1 MKGSSRLLIMA
12 VSRILLTGALS
23 GAILLTLTGC
33 PSQQAAN
40 TVPPGAVAPATAAPA
55 SPADNTAATT
65 AESTPSDRDQ
75 RIIAGVEDQYHS
87 GLDAYQQGNLDT
99 ARQHF
104 NRAVDQLLT
113 CGVNLKTDAALRA
126 EFDRIVDSVDTLEM
140 DALKQGNGLT
150 ESEPSPVDVAN
161 NVTFP
166 VNAKL
171 EAQAAAEIKTTQSD
185 LPLVMN
191 DYVASYINFF
201 ENTKR
206 GHDTIVASLER
217 GGRYK
222 AMIEGVLKKAGLP
235 QDLYYQAVAES
246 GFNPT
251 AVNRSSGAGGMW
263 QFMPFGNYGLVHNAW
278 VDQRFDPVLATEA
291 YTRLIK
297 ADYDQLGDWYL
308 AMAAYDW
315 GAGNVQ
321 RAVERTGYADFWQ
334 LYKLNNL
341 PAETKN
347 YVPIIL
353 AVTFM
358 AKHPDQ
364 YGLSDLSLDPPLTY
378 DTVQTNTE
386 INLHLVADITGATV
400 DQLETLNPSLLRGAT
415 PPDEAF
421 TLRIP
426 AGTKSIFQQD
436 IALIPPDDRRDWR
449 FHFVK
454 PTDTL
459 ASIAHEYHVSE
470 DELASVNQI
479 DAPSD
484 LAQRD
489 AVVIPVA
496 RPSQPS
502 LLRTLVYRVRR
513 GDTLISIAD
522 RYGVSVLSLRRWNH
536 LRSNFL
542 RAGERLRVS
551 APVRAEMRDTTYSHE
566 GTEYH
571 RIERGETLGGIA
583 DRYHISVEDL
593 RRWNHLH
600 GNEIAAGHSLRVSPP
615 HEHATLADPPAHRRD
630 RASHQSSHAQHAAT
644 SHPRYYRVR
653 RGDTIGGIASRFHVS
668 IADLRR
674 WNHLRGNEIRAGH
687 SLRVSA
693 PK

>member
-1 MKGSSRLLIMA
+1 MA
-12 VSRILLTGALS
+12 VSRILLTGALA
-23 GAILLTLTGC
+23 GAVLLTLTGC

-40 TVPPGAVAPATAAPA
+40 TVPRGALAPAAAAPV
-55 SPADNTAATT
+55 SPADTAQAP
-65 AESTPSDRDQ
+65 APESTPSDRDQ

-104 NRAVDQLLT
+104 NRAVDQLLM

-126 EFDRIVDSVDTLEM
+126 EFDRIVDSVDTLEL

-166 VNAKL
+166 VNAKI

-222 AMIEGVLKKAGLP
+222 AMIDGVLKKAGLP

-263 QFMPFGNYGLVHNAW
+263 QFMPYGNYGLVHDAW

-291 YTRLIK
+291 YARLIK

-353 AVTFM
+353 AVAFM
-358 AKHPDQ
+358 AKHPGQ
-364 YGLSDLSLDPPLTY
+364 YGLNDLNLDPPLAY
-378 DTVQTNTE
+378 DTVDTHTE
-386 INLHLVADITGATV
+386 ISLRLVADITGATV
-400 DQLETLNPSLLRGAT
+400 DQLEALNPSLLRGAT

-426 AGTKSIFQQD
+426 SGTKATFEQD
-436 IALIPPDDRRDWR
+436 IALIPPEDRRDWR
-449 FHFVK
+449 FHQVQ

-459 ASIAHEYHVSE
+459 ASIAHQYHVSE

-479 DAPSD
+479 DAPAD

-489 AVVIPVA
+489 AVVIPIA

-502 LLRTLVYRVRR
+502 LLRKLVYRVRR
-513 GDTLISIAD
+513 GDTLVSIAD

-536 LRSNFL
+536 LRGNFL

-551 APVRAEMRDTTYSHE
+551 APVRAEMRSTTEARGS
-566 GTEYH
+566 TKYH
-571 RIERGETLGGIA
+571 RIGRGETLGAIA
-583 DRYHISVEDL
+583 DRYHVSVEDL
-593 RRWNHLH
+593 RRWNHLR
-600 GNEIAAGHSLRVSPP
+600 GNEIAAGHMLRVSPP
-615 HEHATLADPPAHRRD
+615 QAHAMLADPPAHRSE
-630 RASHQSSHAQHAAT
+630 RASHETAHAAHAIA
-644 SHPRYYRVR
+644 SHPRFYRVR
-653 RGDTIGGIASRFHVS
+653 RGDSLGAIASRFHVS
-668 IADLRR
+668 VADLRR

-693 PK
+693 PR

>member
-12 VSRILLTGALS
+12 VSRILLTGALA
-23 GAILLTLTGC
+23 GAVLLTLTGC
-33 PSQQAAN
+33 PSQQAAK
-40 TVPPGAVAPATAAPA
+40 TVPHGALAPATAAPA
-55 SPADNTAATT
+55 SSADTPSAQAAD
-65 AESTPSDRDQ
+65 STPSDRDQ

-104 NRAVDQLLT
+104 DRAVDQLLM

-166 VNAKL
+166 VNAKI
-171 EAQAAAEIKTTQSD
+171 EAEAAAEIKTTQSD

-222 AMIEGVLKKAGLP
+222 GMIEGVLKKAGLP

-251 AVNRSSGAGGMW
+251 AVNRASGAGGMW
-263 QFMPFGNYGLVHNAW
+263 QFMPYGNYGLVHDAW

-291 YTRLIK
+291 YARLIK

-358 AKHPDQ
+358 AKHPGQ
-364 YGLSDLSLDPPLTY
+364 YGLSDLKLDPPLTY
-378 DTVQTNTE
+378 DTVDTHTE
-386 INLHLVADITGATV
+386 INLRLVADITGASV
-400 DQLETLNPSLLRGAT
+400 DQLEALNPSLLRGAT
-415 PPDEAF
+415 PPDETF
-421 TLRIP
+421 SLRIP
-426 AGTKSIFQQD
+426 SGTKSAFQQD

-449 FHFVK
+449 FHLVQ
-454 PTDTL
+454 PADTL
-459 ASIAHEYHVSE
+459 ASIAHQYHVSE

-479 DAPSD
+479 NAPSD

-489 AVVIPVA
+489 AVVVPVA

-502 LLRTLVYRVRR
+502 LLRKLVYRVRS
-513 GDTLISIAD
+513 GDTLVSIAD

-536 LRSNFL
+536 LRGSFL
-542 RAGERLRVS
+542 RAGQLLRVS
-551 APVRAEMRDTTYSHE
+551 TPVRAEMRSTTYSRG
-566 GTEYH
+566 GTEFH
-571 RIERGETLGGIA
+571 RIGRGETLGSIA
-583 DRYHISVEDL
+583 DHYHVSVAAL
-593 RRWNHLH
+593 RQWNHLH
-600 GNEIAAGHSLRVSPP
+600 GNEIAAGHLLRVSPP
-615 HEHATLADPPAHRRD
+615 HAHAAKADPPAHHGARI
-630 RASHQSSHAQHAAT
+630 
-644 SHPRYYRVR
+644 SHPIAAHPVYYRVR
-653 RGDTIGGIASRFHVS
+653 RGDTLGAIAARFHVS
-668 IADLRR
+668 VVDLRR

-687 SLRVSA
+687 ALRVSA
-693 PK
+693 PR

>member
-1 MKGSSRLLIMA
+1 MEGSSRLLIMA
-12 VSRILLTGALS
+12 VSRILFTGALA
-23 GAILLTLTGC
+23 GAVLLTLTGC

-40 TVPPGAVAPATAAPA
+40 NTVPRKAIAPATTA
-55 SPADNTAATT
+55 SAQPSQ
-65 AESTPSDRDQ
+65 AEEGAEESASENTPSARDQ
-75 RIIAGVEDQYHS
+75 QIIAGVEDQYHT
-87 GLDAYQQGNLDT
+87 GLDAYQQGNLAD
-99 ARQHF
+99 AKQHF
-104 NRAVDQLLT
+104 DKAVDQLLM
-113 CGVNLKTDAALRA
+113 CGVNLKTDPALRA

-166 VNAKL
+166 VNAKI
-171 EAQAAAEIKTTQSD
+171 EAEAKAELKTTQSD

-217 GGRYK
+217 GGHYK

-263 QFMPFGNYGLVHNAW
+263 QFMPYGDYGLIHNAW
-278 VDQRFDPVLATEA
+278 VDQRFDPVKATEA
-291 YTRLIK
+291 YCRLIK

-334 LYKLNNL
+334 LYQRNNL

-358 AKHPDQ
+358 AKHPGQ
-364 YGLSDLSLDPPLTY
+364 YGLSDLKLDSPLQY
-378 DTVQTNTE
+378 DTVDTHTE
-386 INLHLVADITGATV
+386 INLRLVADITGATV
-400 DQLETLNPSLLRGAT
+400 DQLEALNPSLLRGAT

-426 AGTKSIFQQD
+426 LGTKNTFEQD
-436 IALIPPDDRRDWR
+436 IALIPPNDRRDWR
-449 FHFVK
+449 FHFVQ

-459 ASIAHEYHVSE
+459 DSIAHEYHVSE

-484 LAQRD
+484 LAQRNS
-489 AVVIPVA
+489 VVIPIA
-496 RPSQPS
+496 RPSEPS
-502 LLRTLVYRVRR
+502 LSRMLSYRVRR
-513 GDTLISIAD
+513 GDTLVSIAD
-522 RYGVSVLSLRRWNH
+522 RYGVSV
-536 LRSNFL
+536 
-542 RAGERLRVS
+542 A
-551 APVRAEMRDTTYSHE
+551 
-566 GTEYH
+566 
-571 RIERGETLGGIA
+571 
-583 DRYHISVEDL
+583 DL

-600 GNEIAAGHSLRVSPP
+600 GNVIHTGHRLRVSAPVRT
-615 HEHATLADPPAHRRD
+615 EMRATEYAGGGSEYHRVRRGETIGSIADHYHVSVADLRRWNHLHSNVIDAGHRLRVSAPGERESEADPPPTHHT
-630 RASHQSSHAQHAAT
+630 SSSHRSA
-644 SHPRYYRVR
+644 SHPREYRVR
-653 RGDTIGGIASRFHVS
+653 RGDTIGRIADRFHVS
-668 IADLRR
+668 VEDLRR

-687 SLRVSA
+687 TLRVSA
-693 PK
+693 PQ